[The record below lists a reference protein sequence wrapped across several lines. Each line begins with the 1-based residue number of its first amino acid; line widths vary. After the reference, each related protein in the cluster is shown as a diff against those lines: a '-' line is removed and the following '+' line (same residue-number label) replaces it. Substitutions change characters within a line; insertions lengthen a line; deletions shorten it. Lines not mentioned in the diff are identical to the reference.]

1 MIKKQNGIQKFSK
14 LDLFPLE
21 LFLKWHAMPF
31 SCNGVVFGDLI
42 WPFFM
47 PFLYNVVYV
56 TEGFGLRV
64 RGGLK
69 VALSFVLDF
78 HL

>member
-1 MIKKQNGIQKFSK
+1 MVKKLNGIQKISK
-14 LDLFPLE
+14 LDRFPLK
-21 LFLKWHAMPF
+21 LFLKLHVMSFP
-31 SCNGVVFGDLI
+31 CNAVVYIDLI

-47 PFLYNVVYV
+47 PFLYNGVYV

-64 RGGLK
+64 RAGLK
-69 VALSFVLDF
+69 VALSYVLDF